1 MNGTVIFGVIALF
14 FILSGLMNFING
26 LHDEVDTRSSY
37 PTNKKSTSEDYY
49 AINVVG
55 EKTLLLSDLSESKK
69 INVWNTSALKIEMMD
84 FFPDFLAM
92 SELVEERVIDDG
104 DFKQK
109 LLKKIETTE
118 EKYIGGVITGQSAK
132 ATLSSF

>member
-1 MNGTVIFGVIALF
+1 MNGTVIFGAIALF

-37 PTNKKSTSEDYY
+37 STNKKSISEDYY
-49 AINVVG
+49 GTDVVG
-55 EKTLLLSDLSESKK
+55 EKTLLLSGLSESKK
-69 INVWNTSALKIEMMD
+69 IDVWNTSTLKVEMMGL
-84 FFPDFLAM
+84 FPDFSRM
-92 SELVEERVIDDG
+92 SELVEERVVDDG
-104 DFKQK
+104 NFKKK

-118 EKYIGGVITGQSAK
+118 EKYIGGVMTGQSAK